1 MPWSKLDAV
10 NALNDE
16 TAENTGRQSG
26 GVQSIERA
34 VAILGAFSR
43 SRPIAG
49 ISEIARHTGLS
60 RGTTHRLVSALTAHG
75 MLTQVPN
82 STSYSLGPRLL
93 SLAEVAREP
102 LSLDVQSRPVM
113 TWLRDQTGETV
124 GLHVLDALPSRR
136 TIAQVESLQP
146 LRRIYT
152 DLGAARPPHEGA
164 PGKVLLAYSAPG
176 VYDGVLA
183 GLRASDTQE
192 ADRLDADIAVIRSVG
207 YAISIQERVKG
218 VVAIAAPVRDHRT
231 QVVAALSISIPAV
244 RAGRKELVALEPVLE
259 EAASVLSARLGY
271 IEEDPDVTGSR

>member
-1 MPWSKLDAV
+1 MSDS
-10 NALNDE
+10 NDE
-16 TAENTGRQSG
+16 PAESPGKQAG

-60 RGTTHRLVSALTAHG
+60 RGTTHRLVTALTAHG

-82 STSYSLGPRLL
+82 SSAYSLGPRLL

-136 TIAQVESLQP
+136 TVAQVESLQP

-183 GLRASDTQE
+183 ALRATDPE
-192 ADRLDADIAVIRSVG
+192 GADRLKGDISLIRSAG

-218 VVAIAAPVRDHRT
+218 VVAIAAPVRDHRAE
-231 QVVAALSISIPAV
+231 VVAALSVSIPAV
-244 RAGRKELVALEPVLE
+244 RAGREELVALEPVLQ
-259 EAASVLSARLGY
+259 EAASILSARLGY
-271 IEEDPDVTGSR
+271 IEGSSGAVGSP

>member
-1 MPWSKLDAV
+1 M
-10 NALNDE
+10 
-16 TAENTGRQSG
+16 
-26 GVQSIERA
+26 
-34 VAILGAFSR
+34 
-43 SRPIAG
+43 
-49 ISEIARHTGLS
+49 
-60 RGTTHRLVSALTAHG
+60 
-75 MLTQVPN
+75 
-82 STSYSLGPRLL
+82 
-93 SLAEVAREP
+93 
-102 LSLDVQSRPVM
+102 
-113 TWLRDQTGETV
+113 
-124 GLHVLDALPSRR
+124 
-136 TIAQVESLQP
+136 ESLQP